1 MSVLK
6 VLLKILVLDKNGTLV
21 WHEFDIQGQRN
32 VWEFP
37 VWYEWI
43 SFCMVNYLNILT
55 KEFDFEIA
63 SWGWLILLEYALHQ
77 GCN

>member
-37 VWYEWI
+37 VLYEWI

-63 SWGWLILLEYALHQ
+63 SWGWLILLEDALHE